1 MKWCAIYL
9 LILVLWSSSSIWA
22 QNEIATPEPQAKKQ
36 VGQKAKI
43 RMEVERRGVGE
54 QSRVRIMLKDKNE
67 VKGYISQ
74 LDADSFQV
82 TDKKGGQARTIEYA
96 DVERVRGPGL
106 SRGAKIGIAVGVA
119 GAVLGIAAAT
129 LPKD

>member
-1 MKWCAIYL
+1 
-9 LILVLWSSSSIWA
+9 
-22 QNEIATPEPQAKKQ
+22 
-36 VGQKAKI
+36 
-43 RMEVERRGVGE
+43 MEVERRGVGE